1 MNHQTAENTK
11 EHKSLDVTLSDS
23 IDKEIL
29 KDLDDLLN
37 TVRQKSRALASSL
50 QRCFDNARKSMRY
63 VIVYNL
69 GKERDGEPAAK
80 GEPRQGR
87 ERRRDGD
94 EELEKYLA
102 DYLKDYFE
110 KNDFMHY
117 REFIRL
123 NRACAIDVGID
134 VSSKIKDMYNDFFS
148 GKRLIRAYQL
158 GREGFI

>member
-1 MNHQTAENTK
+1 MNQETAENTK

-69 GKERDGEPAAK
+69 GKERDGEP
-80 GEPRQGR
+80 ES
-87 ERRRDGD
+87 RRAGD

-117 REFIRL
+117 REFVRL

-148 GKRLIRAYQL
+148 GKRLMRAYQL